1 MMPLSVAIVTL
12 NEADRIKDCLETVSF
27 ADEVL
32 VVDSG
37 SRDDTVKIA
46 ESFGCR
52 IIVQEWLGY
61 SRQKQYAVNQCSND
75 MVLILDADER
85 LLKETAEGIQQIIR
99 MPEPEVV
106 SYRFL
111 RKNILHGRWIRH
123 CGWWPDRVVRLVN
136 RRKGNFND
144 NLVHEGW
151 ISHGPVKNLDLCIE
165 HYSFRHYAD
174 MIKKLQ
180 DYSTLAAQEM
190 RQQGRHAAFW
200 TPFSH
205 GLWMFIRT
213 YFLERG
219 LLEGFDGL
227 MISVLNAGGS
237 LMKYAKL
244 RELEKYG
251 DSSSSTR

>member
-1 MMPLSVAIVTL
+1 MPLSVAIITL
-12 NEADRIKDCLETVSF
+12 NEADRIKACLETVSF
-27 ADEVL
+27 ADEIL

-52 IIVQEWLGY
+52 ILFQEWLGY
-61 SRQKQYAVNQCSND
+61 SRQKQYAVDQCRND

-85 LLKETAEGIQQIIR
+85 LPKETAEGIQKIIT
-99 MPEPEVV
+99 MPEPEFF
-106 SYRFL
+106 SYRFS
-111 RKNILHGRWIRH
+111 RKNIFHDRWIRH

-136 RRKGNFND
+136 RRQGRFSD
-144 NLVHEGW
+144 HLVHEGW
-151 ISHGPVKNLDLCIE
+151 ISNGAVKNLEIFIE

-174 MIKKLQ
+174 MIKKMQ

-190 RQQGRHAAFW
+190 IQKGRHANVW

-213 YFLERG
+213 YFFERG

-227 MISVLNAGGS
+227 MISLLNAGGS

-244 RELEKYG
+244 RELEKDG
-251 DSSSSTR
+251 NRPLPHS

>member
-1 MMPLSVAIVTL
+1 MPLSVAIITL
-12 NEADRIKDCLETVSF
+12 NETDRIKDCLKTVSF
-27 ADEVL
+27 ADEIL

-46 ESFGCR
+46 ESFGCK
-52 IIVQEWLGY
+52 IFFQEWLGY
-61 SRQKQYAVNQCSND
+61 SRQKQYAVDKCSND

-85 LLKETAEGIQQIIR
+85 LPKETGEGIQRIIS
-99 MPEPEVV
+99 MPEPEIV

-111 RKNILHGRWIRH
+111 RKNIFHGRWIRH

-136 RRKGNFND
+136 RRQGNFND

-151 ISHGPVKNLDLCIE
+151 ISHGAVKNLDLCIE

-174 MIKKLQ
+174 MIKKMQ

-190 RQQGRHAAFW
+190 LQKGIHATCW

-213 YFLERG
+213 YFFERG

-227 MISVLNAGGS
+227 MISLLNAGGS

-251 DSSSSTR
+251 DSSSSNL